1 MSNELA
7 ITDPPQADSLR
18 SRLMSLTVEQQNS
31 ILTEYEAR
39 RKNFRDWL
47 MSNMVEG
54 VHYGYPPGCKPI
66 IDPDTGDALVSQK
79 NKQGQWEKIR
89 VSAKQWQSKPSLYE
103 AGADLLIDLLF
114 MRSEF
119 PAANDVIQQLGN
131 VPGRMVF
138 RCILFDQHGKILG
151 EGLGGSHCDDVGKRN
166 GQGLNLALKLSKKR
180 AKVDAV
186 KNTLGISDLFTQ
198 DIEDDVPP
206 AAEPPKQK
214 HDAPETQPRAER
226 VTADEIAALAER
238 WKKLNPQGE
247 LTNDQWR
254 AAWSDCCRRN
264 GGPRV
269 LKDAG
274 SWNREHVRAVDA
286 FLKLQG
292 G

>member
-47 MSNMVEG
+47 MSNMTEG
-54 VHYGYPPGCKPI
+54 VHYGYPPGCKPT
-66 IDPDTGDALVSQK
+66 IDPETGDALVTVR
-79 NKQGQWEKIR
+79 GERTR
-89 VSAKQWQSKPSLYE
+89 VPEKQWKMKPSLYE

-138 RCILFDQHGKILG
+138 RCILFDQSGKVIG
-151 EGLGGSHCDDVGKRN
+151 EGLGGSNCDDVGKRN
-166 GQGLNLALKLSKKR
+166 GQGMNLALKLAKKR

-198 DIEDDVPP
+198 DTEDLDDDPP
-206 AAEPPKQK
+206 VPPKQK
-214 HDAPETQPRAER
+214 HDAAKAQPRGQR
-226 VTADEIAALAER
+226 VTSEEIKALSARWAKKFPKGERTNEQWAE
-238 WKKLNPQGE
+238 
-247 LTNDQWR
+247 
-254 AAWSDCCRRN
+254 AWFECVRKN
-264 GGPRV
+264 GGPRE
-269 LKDAG
+269 DITNAG
-274 SWNREHVRAVDA
+274 SWNRSHVDA
-286 FLKLQG
+286 MESYFKLEG
-292 G
+292 I

>member
-1 MSNELA
+1 MTTALA
-7 ITDPPQADSLR
+7 TVETDQHDTLR
-18 SRLMSLTVEQQNS
+18 QQLMSVPVAQQKE
-31 ILTEYEAR
+31 ILAEYRNR
-39 RKNFRDWL
+39 RESFREWL
-47 MSNMVEG
+47 LSEMREG
-54 VHYGYPPGCKPI
+54 LHYGYPPGCVPKL
-66 IDPDTGDALVSQK
+66 DSDGNMLVWNRDK
-79 NKQGQWEKIR
+79 NKNDLVPKE
-89 VSAKQWQSKPSLYE
+89 QWQAKPSLYE
-103 AGADLLIDLLF
+103 AGADLLIDLLMF
-114 MRSEF
+114 RSEF
-119 PAANDVIQQLGN
+119 VAANDIQQQIPELKD
-131 VPGRMVF
+131 RF
-138 RCILFDQHGKILG
+138 IIRCSLFDRSGKKIG
-151 EGLGGSHCDDVGKRN
+151 EGLGAAVADNLGKRN

-214 HDAPETQPRAER
+214 PDAPETQPRAER

-286 FLKLQG
+286 FLKLQNG
-292 G
+292 